1 MADYFIEQGQYARA
15 LKLYDDAILAA
26 EDPSDADWAAMHRFN
41 HAAELEGVKYVR
53 ILVGLLKFDNTFCD

>member
-26 EDPSDADWAAMHRFN
+26 EDPSDADWASMHRFN

-53 ILVGLLKFDNTFCD
+53 IRVG